1 MKINQIKDSDTMFI
15 AIIGDLIDSK
25 QLDNRQQIQE
35 QLRSALDFINIQFKD
50 DIVSQLTLTLGDEFQ
65 GLLKVGAPV
74 CFILDTLESQI
85 SELNVRY
92 GIGIGDIVTEI
103 NPSLSIGADGP
114 AFWYAREALEYIH
127 DNHDY
132 GMSHTYLISEKKEF
146 RLINDIL
153 ALSDHIKYSMT
164 NIQKETL
171 HFIIK
176 EGIYSDTFDQKSVAH
191 KMNISDVSLYK
202 RLKAGQIK
210 VYLRSRLHI
219 DQYLKEILL

>member
-1 MKINQIKDSDTMFI
+1 MVI

-25 QLDNRQQIQE
+25 QLKNRQQVQE
-35 QLRSALDFINIQFKD
+35 QLQIALESINKQFQS
-50 DIVSQLTLTLGDEFQ
+50 DIISQFTLTLGDEFQ

-74 CFILDTLESQI
+74 CFILDTLESYT
-85 SELNVRY
+85 SNLNIRY
-92 GIGIGDIVTEI
+92 GIGIGDILTEI
-103 NPSLSIGADGP
+103 NPKLSIGADGP

-132 GMSHTYLISEKKEF
+132 GMSHTYLKLEEKKLH
-146 RLINDIL
+146 LINDVF
-153 ALSDHIKYSMT
+153 ALCDHIKYSMT
-164 NIQKETL
+164 QTQKETL

-176 EGIYSDTFDQKSVAH
+176 EGIYSDSFDQKNVAS

-210 VYLRSRLHI
+210 LYLRSRLHL
-219 DQYLKEILL
+219 DQYLKEILS